1 MKDSDTKLPYRRKK
15 RKVSYGSFYGTFK
28 DTRFNVA
35 FERPSFGPHVKF
47 GETER
52 QQEVDLWGN
61 EEDISKIRAMKQE
74 KGMVRVRKK

>member
-1 MKDSDTKLPYRRKK
+1 MNSNVRRIKK
-15 RKVSYGSFYGTFK
+15 RRATTTYYGPK

-74 KGMVRVRKK
+74 KGMARVRKK